1 MRLALSFA
9 IVTAV
14 AHSLTAFGAL
24 YVVNPTTRTVCHGG
38 KPCLV
43 QWLDDGQNP
52 LLTTMGPCHVALY
65 SGNEKLIQ
73 QIEPVDVST
82 SHSLTFTPSSNA
94 GPNSTTYYV
103 QFTSTTP
110 SNSSQSLLAF
120 SPNFS
125 LDRMTGSFNSPVPE
139 LTSTIPVPSSVLSA
153 HSNQISTSLFGT
165 ISSTST
171 SISSPTRPPA
181 SSSTPSSSGP
191 SPSSTSPPAS
201 TATSA
206 SANAATQHFSQLW
219 VVTLAGLPFL
229 FLV

>member
-1 MRLALSFA
+1 MRLAPSFA
-9 IVTAV
+9 IVTAI

-24 YVVNPTTRTVCHGG
+24 YVITPTTQSVCHGG

-52 LLTTMGPCHVALY
+52 LLATMGPCHVGLF

-82 SHSLTFTPSSNA
+82 SHSLTFTPSPNA
-94 GPNSTTYYV
+94 GPNSSTYYV
-103 QFTSTTP
+103 QFTSVTT
-110 SNSSQSLLAF
+110 SNSSLVAF

-125 LDRMTGSFNSPVPE
+125 LDNMTGSFNSPVPE
-139 LTSTIPVPSSVLSA
+139 LTSTIPVPPSVLSA

-171 SISSPTRPPA
+171 STSSPTRSHA
-181 SSSTPSSSGP
+181 SSSTPSSGTP
-191 SPSSTSPPAS
+191 SPSSTSPRAS
-201 TATSA
+201 TTTSA

-219 VVTLAGLPFL
+219 AVGLAGLPFL